1 MALPSEVMIMAD
13 IDQTTLGIENPGFP
27 VFDFLTVLT
36 NVLGLSPEPL
46 PDFDAPRLT
55 PFKVPLCEAT
65 VGLLVTCGAYF
76 PDQQRLRQN
85 SDLSY
90 RLLPRERGLDDVLFG
105 HMTPI
110 RAFGLADPNVAYPR
124 DTMLDLEKD
133 GVIGRYADNAVSMVG
148 SVSQYE
154 ELATEVAPR
163 MVEEF
168 TAMGVDLVLV
178 VPFCPQ
184 CHVASGVLSRAI
196 ETRGVSTTSITTL
209 YRFAS
214 FLKPPR
220 ASFLDFPLGCPA
232 GRPREAAQQR
242 EIVKAALE
250 HAEQAAEQW
259 ELRRLPFQWAADG
272 NRDWEAL
279 VTDIYRIDNEIR
291 GTVRA
296 NSAAHQNVLGG
307 GNERE
312 FAIRCAC

>member
-1 MALPSEVMIMAD
+1 MTDV
-13 IDQTTLGIENPGFP
+13 DQATPGRENPGFP
-27 VFDFLTVLT
+27 VFDFFQVLQ
-36 NVLGLSPEPL
+36 NVLGLEPEPL
-46 PDFDAPRLT
+46 PDFDDPKLT
-55 PFKVPLCEAT
+55 PIRVPLREAT
-65 VGLLVTCGAYF
+65 VGLLVTSGAYF
-76 PDQQRLRQN
+76 PDQRRLRQN

-90 RLLPRERGLDDVLFG
+90 RLLPRERVLDDVLFG

-110 RAFGLADPNVAYPR
+110 RAFALADPNVAYPR

-133 GVIGRYADNAVSMVG
+133 GVIGRYAANAVSIVG
-148 SVSQYE
+148 SISQYE

-163 MVEEF
+163 MAEEF

-184 CHVASGVLSRAI
+184 CHVASGVLARAI
-196 ETRGVSTTSITTL
+196 ERRGVPTTSITTL
-209 YRFAS
+209 HKFAT

-232 GRPREAAQQR
+232 GRPRETAQQR
-242 EIVKAALE
+242 EIIKAALE
-250 HAEQAAEQW
+250 HAEQAGEPW
-259 ELRRLPFQWAADG
+259 ELPRLPFQWAADG

-279 VTDIYRIDNEIR
+279 VADIYRIDNEIR

-296 NSAAHQNVLGG
+296 NSAAHQNALGG
-307 GNERE
+307 GNEHE